1 MILDNI
7 NMRILLPGFA
17 FSCMTS
23 MENYCL
29 LISGGDTQLRPC
41 IYGWILRQVI
51 AILLMMESTSI
62 YGRKA

>member
-7 NMRILLPGFA
+7 NM
-17 FSCMTS
+17 S
-23 MENYCL
+23 
-29 LISGGDTQLRPC
+29 